1 MLFRS
6 ILSGFVSRINRL
18 PELYPKVIM
27 KTAENKVLYIDSSRT
42 DRLILVREARESA
55 YPFSLRLASSLQ
67 EAREMLRMDAF
78 HAVVSVLYLI
88 DGVATDLIPL
98 PGNSPLI
105 VITGEGG
112 EDTAIKALKAG
123 ASDYLIK
130 DIGLQYLKFLPI
142 TVIKSIEQKKQR
154 DELEGYRTRLE
165 SLVLER
171 TTELTEMYQQLQESI
186 DNFRNIFNNTSD
198 GFVITDHEFNFL
210 EANNTLLDRFG
221 ITKEYLK
228 TVPLISFLSP
238 DYHQLIF
245 NHLESLRDGL
255 PSGDIEIEIIAPIT
269 GSVIPYEINNVP
281 IMFNRQKAILTVMRD
296 ITDRKSIA
304 RRLFETIIETE
315 EMERLR
321 IARDLHDEIGPLMS
335 ALKIFTTSFTES
347 RSPERKNK
355 LAGQISVIIRDMIDS
370 IKEISNDMSPH
381 VLVNFG
387 LQAALQNIINL
398 FSRNLTIHDQSTIE
412 KLRFSNTVESVVYR
426 IIKELIHNTVKH
438 ARAQNIYVQLEY
450 AEPLLICHY
459 RDDGIGFD
467 FQETSQWQTKGMGI
481 SNMVSRIKSLGGDLE
496 INTSPGKGFSIDM
509 KIRTTPL
516 NPYEKP

>member
-1 MLFRS
+1 MS
-6 ILSGFVSRINRL
+6 
-18 PELYPKVIM
+18 
-27 KTAENKVLYIDSSRT
+27 KTAENKVLYIEGSPADS
-42 DRLILVREARESA
+42 LLLERESLESA
-55 YPFSLRLASSLQ
+55 YPFIIRLASSLR
-67 EAREMLRMDAF
+67 EAREILSMDAF
-78 HAVVSVLYLI
+78 HAVVSDLYLV

-98 PGNSPLI
+98 PGSLPLI
-105 VITGEGG
+105 VITGEGS

-123 ASDYLIK
+123 ANDYLIK
-130 DIGLQYLKFLPI
+130 DIGLQYLKFLPL

-154 DELEGYRTRLE
+154 DELEEYRTRLE

-198 GFVITDHEFNFL
+198 GFIITDYDFNFL

-221 ITKEYLK
+221 ITKEYLT

-238 DYHQLIF
+238 DYHQLIY
-245 NHLESLRDGL
+245 NHLELLRDGL
-255 PSGDIEIEIIAPIT
+255 PSGDIEIEIIAPLT
-269 GSVIPYEINNVP
+269 GKVIPYEINNVP

-315 EMERLR
+315 EVERLR

-335 ALKIFTTSFTES
+335 ALKIFTTSYTES
-347 RSPERKNK
+347 SNPERKNK

-398 FSRNLTIHDQSTIE
+398 FSRNLAIHNQSNLE
-412 KLRFSNTVESVVYR
+412 QLRFSNTVESVVYR

-438 ARAQNIYVQLEY
+438 ARANNIYIQLEY
-450 AEPLLICHY
+450 AEPLLLCHY
-459 RDDGIGFD
+459 RDDGIGFE
-467 FQETSQWQTKGMGI
+467 FQQISQLQSKGMGI

-496 INTSPGKGFSIDM
+496 INTSPGKGFSLDL

-516 NPYEKP
+516 NSYEKP